1 MTRPLAW
8 IPATDPLGRIQQM
21 PAIIAELHSLGDTRN
36 PDGEATHTRHVPGSR
51 PPLDVSRLDILP
63 TPGWEPPMLR
73 ALAGEASRV
82 IWEAID
88 PETRAAHPQPRG
100 LTWTT
105 ECAWLTDVWADSRAW
120 LDDYDMAVVDDMISA
135 TYANLARAVGLKPP
149 RAITCPACGAP
160 CEIDG
165 PVLACT
171 ATRWQPDG
179 QRHEYPG
186 PAALEKR
193 WRFAPPMTAAELAA
207 ELPVQRKRI
216 NQWHRRGKIKPAQ
229 RAQLPQPPRF
239 FPWDVIAQLWPDI
252 TAAIEDR
259 DKAA

>member
-1 MTRPLAW
+1 MTRLLAW

-21 PAIIAELHSLGDTRN
+21 PALVAELETLGQTRN
-36 PDGEATHTRHVPGSR
+36 PDGESIRTRHVPGSR

-63 TPGWEPPMLR
+63 TPGWEPPTLR
-73 ALAGEASRV
+73 TLANEASRV
-82 IWEAID
+82 TWEAID
-88 PETRAAHPQPRG
+88 PDTRAAHPQPCE
-100 LTWTT
+100 LSWAT
-105 ECAWLTDVWADSRAW
+105 ECAWLAGVWADSRAW
-120 LDDYDMAVVDDMISA
+120 LDEADMAIVDDTISA
-135 TYANLARAVGLKPP
+135 TYAHLARAVGLKPP

-171 ATRWQPDG
+171 ATRWQPEG

-207 ELPVQRKRI
+207 ELPVQRKRL
-216 NQWHRRGKIKPAQ
+216 NQWHRRGKLKPA
-229 RAQLPQPPRF
+229 PHMQPPRF
-239 FPWDVIAQLWPDI
+239 YPWDVIARLWPDI
-252 TAAIEDR
+252 TEAIEDR